1 MECREQWMTK
11 NSFSRQEELIFK
23 NCDRNRR
30 ARMSTLLSLCASV
43 AGNDYDARGLPYE
56 TLLKDYH
63 QVVLLSRITLK
74 IHRQPQTRDILTI
87 TTWENGSKG
96 AHMRRVYEMTDQTGE
111 LCVSG
116 RSDWILVDPDSRS
129 ILRPSAFTV
138 KEFGVCPKDID
149 CPECRKITLPKE
161 GIRELGV
168 RKITW
173 SDLDG
178 NGHVYS
184 GNYGDII
191 WDALPPELQDARP
204 REFSLNYSRE
214 ATLGEELRLM
224 GIRRGATFQME
235 AVSSAG
241 ICFTC
246 ECLFDL

>member
-1 MECREQWMTK
+1 MDCRRQWMTEE
-11 NSFSRQEELIFK
+11 SFSRQEELIFE

-56 TLLKDYH
+56 MLLKDYH
-63 QVVLLSRITLK
+63 QVCLLSRITLQ
-74 IHRQPQTRDILTI
+74 IHRQPRTRDILTV
-87 TTWENGSKG
+87 TTWENGSRG
-96 AHMRRVYEMTDQTGE
+96 AHLQRVYEMTDQTGG

-129 ILRPSAFTV
+129 ILKPSAFTA
-138 KEFGVCPKDID
+138 KELGICPKDID
-149 CPECRKITLPKE
+149 CPECRKIALPKE
-161 GIRELGV
+161 GTDELGV

-191 WDALPPELQDARP
+191 WDALPPELQDAKP
-204 REFSLNYSRE
+204 LGFSLNYSRE
-214 ATLGEELRLM
+214 ATLGEELRLL
-224 GIRRGATFQME
+224 GVRQGSAYRME
-235 AVSSAG
+235 AVG
-241 ICFTC
+241 PTGTCFTC
-246 ECLFDL
+246 ECIFDL